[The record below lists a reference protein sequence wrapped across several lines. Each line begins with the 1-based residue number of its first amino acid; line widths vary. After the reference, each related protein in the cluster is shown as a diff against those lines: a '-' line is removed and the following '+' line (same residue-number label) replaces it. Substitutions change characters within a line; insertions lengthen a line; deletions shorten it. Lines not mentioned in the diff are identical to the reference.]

1 MNILLVGCNGKMGN
15 TISRICSDK
24 EGIFIT
30 CGLDISKKESQPF
43 PVYTDANDIPS
54 TISIDTVIDF
64 SHPLGVIKT
73 AQFCRN
79 NHKPLVY
86 ATTGLDRAGND
97 LLDELAKSVPVF
109 RSANMSLGVNLM
121 IKLCKQ
127 AAEFLCNDFDIEI
140 IEKHHNQK
148 IDAPSGTALKIAD
161 EINKSLNN
169 SMEYIYDRH
178 SKREKRNKN
187 EIGIHAVR
195 GGNIV
200 GQHDVIFAG
209 LDETI
214 TISHG
219 AFSKDIFAQGAL
231 RAALF
236 IKDKPAGMY
245 SMDDMI

>member
-15 TISRICSDK
+15 TINRICSEKDDVK
-24 EGIFIT
+24 II
-30 CGLDISKKESQPF
+30 CGLDISKKEGLPF
-43 PVYTDANDIPS
+43 PVYTKAEDIPS
-54 TISIDTVIDF
+54 NLEVDAVIDF
-64 SHPLGVIKT
+64 SHPSGVIQTVSYCKS
-73 AQFCRN
+73 N
-79 NHKPLVY
+79 LKPLVY
-86 ATTGLDRAGND
+86 CTTGLDKQGNEV
-97 LLDELAKSVPVF
+97 LDELAKYVPVF
-109 RSANMSLGVNLM
+109 RSANMSLGVNLL

-127 AAEFLCNDFDIEI
+127 AAIFLKDDFDIEI

-161 EINKSLNN
+161 EINISLHNQ
-169 SMEYIYDRH
+169 MEYIYERH
-178 SKREKRNKN
+178 TKREKRNKN
-187 EIGIHAVR
+187 EIGIHAIR

-219 AFSKDIFAQGAL
+219 AFSKDVFAQGAL
-231 RAALF
+231 RAASF

>member
-15 TISRICSDK
+15 TINRICSERDDIK
-24 EGIFIT
+24 IT
-30 CGLDISKKESQPF
+30 CGLDISKKDDLNF
-43 PVYTDANDIPS
+43 PVYTKAEDIPS
-54 TISIDTVIDF
+54 SVNVDVVVDF
-64 SHPLGVIKT
+64 SHPAGVMQTIEYCT
-73 AQFCRN
+73 N
-79 NHKPLVY
+79 NKKPLVY
-86 ATTGLDRAGND
+86 STTGLDKTGTEF
-97 LLDELAKSVPVF
+97 LDKLSEHVPVF
-109 RSANMSLGVNLM
+109 RSANMSLGVNLL

-127 AAEFLCNDFDIEI
+127 AAEFLRDDFDIEI
-140 IEKHHNQK
+140 VEKHHNQK

-161 EINKSLNN
+161 EINSSLNN
-169 SMEYIYDRH
+169 SLEYVYERH
-178 SKREKRNKN
+178 TKREKRNKN

-200 GQHDVIFAG
+200 GQHEVIFAG

-236 IKDKPAGMY
+236 IKNKPAGMY

>member
-1 MNILLVGCNGKMGN
+1 MNILLIGCSGKMGN
-15 TISRICSDK
+15 TINRICSERNDVN
-24 EGIFIT
+24 IA
-30 CGLDISKKESQPF
+30 CGLDISKKEGFNF
-43 PVYTDANDIPS
+43 PVYTKAEDIPS
-54 TISIDTVIDF
+54 SVDVDVVVDF
-64 SHPLGVIKT
+64 SHPAGIVQT
-73 AQFCRN
+73 SEYCRN
-79 NHKPLVY
+79 RIKPLVY
-86 ATTGLDRAGND
+86 ATTGLDKSGTEI
-97 LLDELAKSVPVF
+97 LDKLSEFVPVF
-109 RSANMSLGVNLM
+109 RSANMSLGVNLL

-127 AAEFLCNDFDIEI
+127 AAEFLKDDFDIEI
-140 IEKHHNQK
+140 VEKHHNQK

-161 EINKSLNN
+161 EINNSLNN
-169 SMEYIYDRH
+169 SMEYIYERH
-178 SKREKRNKN
+178 TKREKRNKK

-200 GQHDVIFAG
+200 GQHEVIFAG